1 MENWSTTKRHSF
13 AYTLVHKLLKCK
25 SSLLWVSLRPIHSS
39 RPPPGSSMLRQKGQ
53 VSRDFMEVVPSVVI
67 VEDLYKCKV
76 DRDKDYDQMDQEGKV
91 TSLDPCNHGF
101 SMDKSQN

>member
-1 MENWSTTKRHSF
+1 
-13 AYTLVHKLLKCK
+13 
-25 SSLLWVSLRPIHSS
+25 
-39 RPPPGSSMLRQKGQ
+39 MLRQKGQ

-101 SMDKSQN
+101 SMDKSHKPSCFCICYFVNSYFPLIR